1 MNLLHRF
8 PSSGVS
14 TGVLDNAPPEY
25 VYFDNTFVVERK
37 SDSNLDS
44 EKAENDISFTSC
56 SAYGT
61 DSNLQVEKDEN
72 EISFTS
78 CSAYGVHK
86 LPATVG
92 DTNYEVIN

>member
-8 PSSGVS
+8 PLSGVS

-25 VYFDNTFVVERK
+25 DYIGTTFIERK

-44 EKAENDISFTSC
+44 EKAENEISFTSC

-61 DSNLQVEKDEN
+61 DSNLQVEKAEN
-72 EISFTS
+72 DISFTS

-92 DTNYEVIN
+92 DTIYEVIN